1 MWLIWTL
8 AFLCAY
14 LLGSTAISLA
24 NNYAAARKTGLPV
37 VISPVSRLNPL
48 WLVLQRRLAP
58 WMKRNLP
65 PTLSSWTRHNVLSW
79 FFDDKYLLFSE
90 LGSRSWVHVTPREL
104 EFHCADPAVNAQV
117 FARRADFDKPTDVLH
132 LVDIYGPSIS
142 SVTGAEWR
150 RHRRI
155 TASPFNERNNRRVW
169 DEALRQAGQV
179 AACWSGRGAAGF
191 NTTASDTV
199 AVSLN
204 ILATAALGE
213 SWDFRPVNNAEEATR
228 GRGDGDGDGQ
238 AAGYRESLHVLLGS
252 VRTLVVTPKWV
263 YRLPGWCIP
272 SRYLSRFVKTRRVFG
287 RHMEDMVRLRKADI
301 ASGNTRTDD
310 STFLSALVLK
320 SEEVRREEEGGG
332 KGGAGGSGRASLSND
347 ELYGNLFTYNLAGHE
362 TTANSLSFA
371 IYLLAAFPEWQEWVR
386 EEVDAAYKVSE
397 DGQVN
402 TTYED
407 VFPNLKRC
415 RAFLFET
422 LRFYAP
428 VLSINKATVGPR
440 GQELMIDGRS
450 VLLPPGMTVAPNVIA
465 SHTMP
470 EVWGEDH
477 MVFRPGRWIGQSGD
491 AASEVLLDL
500 PESVREKTMSSDG
513 KGITYFPWSS
523 GGRVCPGKKFSQ
535 VEVLAVVSSL
545 LRDYRIEV
553 VPEGLE
559 TEEQARKRCLE
570 VIEDSETQITLQMRR
585 PDTVWLRAVKRS

>member
-1 MWLIWTL
+1 MWLIWTITL
-8 AFLCAY
+8 LCAY
-14 LLGSTAISLA
+14 LLGSTAVSLA

-37 VISPVSRLNPL
+37 VISPVSKLNPL
-48 WLVLQRRLAP
+48 WLISQRRLAP
-58 WMKRNLP
+58 WMKRHLP
-65 PTLSSWTRHNVLSW
+65 ASLSSWTRHNVLSW

-117 FARRADFDKPTDVLH
+117 FSRRGDFDKPTDVLH
-132 LVDIYGPSIS
+132 LVDIYGPNIS

-150 RHRRI
+150 RHRRV

-169 DEALRQAGQV
+169 DEALRQAGQA
-179 AACWSGRGAAGF
+179 AACWSGKGPAGF
-191 NTTASDTV
+191 NTTAADTV

-213 SWDFRPVNNAEEATR
+213 SWDFVPADEAEGATR
-228 GRGDGDGDGQ
+228 GHGGGDDDDDEQ
-238 AAGYRESLHVLLGS
+238 AASYRESLHVLLSS

-263 YRLPGWCIP
+263 YRLPGWCVP
-272 SRYLSRFVKTRRVFG
+272 SGYLSRFVSMRRVFG

-320 SEEVRREEEGGG
+320 SEEVRREEESG
-332 KGGAGGSGRASLSND
+332 KGGEGGASKASLSNE

-386 EEVDAAYKVSE
+386 EEVDAVYTVSA

-415 RAFLFET
+415 RAFLVSHC
-422 LRFYAP
+422 R
-428 VLSINKATVGPR
+428 
-440 GQELMIDGRS
+440 
-450 VLLPPGMTVAPNVIA
+450 PP
-465 SHTMP
+465 
-470 EVWGEDH
+470 
-477 MVFRPGRWIGQSGD
+477 
-491 AASEVLLDL
+491 L
-500 PESVREKTMSSDG
+500 
-513 KGITYFPWSS
+513 
-523 GGRVCPGKKFSQ
+523 C
-535 VEVLAVVSSL
+535 
-545 LRDYRIEV
+545 
-553 VPEGLE
+553 
-559 TEEQARKRCLE
+559 
-570 VIEDSETQITLQMRR
+570 
-585 PDTVWLRAVKRS
+585 

>member
-1 MWLIWTL
+1 MWFIWSF
-8 AFLCAY
+8 AFLLIY
-14 LLGSTAISLA
+14 LLASTAISLA
-24 NNYAAARKTGLPV
+24 TNYSTARKTGLPV
-37 VISPVSRLNPL
+37 VVSPVSKFNPL
-48 WLVLQRRLAP
+48 WLVFQRRLAP
-58 WMKRNLP
+58 WMRQNLP
-65 PTLSSWTRHNVLSW
+65 LGLGSWTRYNVLSW
-79 FFDDKYLLFSE
+79 FFDDKYLLAQE
-90 LGSRSWVHVTPREL
+90 LGRSWMHVTPREI

-117 FARRADFDKPTDVLH
+117 FGRRRDFDKPHEVLN
-132 LVDIYGPSIS
+132 LVDIYGPNIS
-142 SVTGAEWR
+142 SVTGAEWQ

-155 TASPFNERNNRRVW
+155 TASPFNERNNRLVW

-179 AACWSGRGAAGF
+179 AAYWNGRGAEGF
-191 NTTASDTV
+191 NSTAADTV

-213 SWDFRPVNNAEEATR
+213 SWDFQPAHHAETTR
-228 GRGDGDGDGQ
+228 REIQSGDGQ
-238 AAGYRESLHVLLGS
+238 ATSYRESLHTLLSS
-252 VRTLVVTPKWV
+252 VRTLVLTPKWL
-263 YRLPGWCIP
+263 YRVPEWCIP
-272 SRYLSRFVKTRRVFG
+272 SEYLSRFVSTHKVFG
-287 RHMEDMVRLRKADI
+287 KYMEDMVRQRKADI
-301 ASGNTRTDD
+301 ANGNTRTDD

-320 SEEVRREEEGGG
+320 SEEVRRDEESKKTGGNTT
-332 KGGAGGSGRASLSND
+332 ASLSNA

-386 EEVDAAYKVSE
+386 EEVDLVYGAPV
-397 DGQVN
+397 DGKVN
-402 TTYED
+402 TAYED

-428 VLSINKATVGPR
+428 VLSINKATVGPH
-440 GQELMIDGRS
+440 GQELLIGGRS
-450 VLLPPGMTVAPNVIA
+450 VVIPPGTTVAPNVIA

-477 MVFRPGRWIGQSGD
+477 LVFRPDRWIEQSSD
-491 AASEVLLDL
+491 IASEVLLDM
-500 PESVREKTMSSDG
+500 PVSVAEKMTSSDG

-523 GGRVCPGKKFSQ
+523 GSRVCPGKKFSQ
-535 VEVLAVVSSL
+535 VEVMAVVSSL
-545 LRDYRIEV
+545 LLDYRVEV

-585 PDTVWLRAVKRS
+585 PDTVSLRAVKRT